1 MSRDIRTEFQST
13 AQSFNAATE
22 QTAESK
28 QTVEAE
34 QNMTAECAA
43 VEACAEQ
50 LEPVVAVEAEC
61 PVVVEEAE
69 GVKKVQPDGDGIAEK
84 EEANEKDG
92 GDEKGKHADDDQVSV
107 IA

>member
-1 MSRDIRTEFQST
+1 MMSRDIRTEFQST

-22 QTAESK
+22 QT
-28 QTVEAE
+28 VEAD
-34 QNMTAECAA
+34 QNLAAECAA

-50 LEPVVAVEAEC
+50 VEAVVAVEAEC

-84 EEANEKDG
+84 EEA
-92 GDEKGKHADDDQVSV
+92 DEKEKHADDDQVSV